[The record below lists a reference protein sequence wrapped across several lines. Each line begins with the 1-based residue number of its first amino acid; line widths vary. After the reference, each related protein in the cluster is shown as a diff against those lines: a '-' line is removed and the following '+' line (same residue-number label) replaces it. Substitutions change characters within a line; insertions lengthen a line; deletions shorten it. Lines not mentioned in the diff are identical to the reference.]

1 MNPTAVVL
9 LVIAVCLVLLAG
21 VFAAL
26 DAALQRL
33 SKARVEELR
42 RDGVK
47 RAAALSRV
55 VDDRARHVSLLL
67 LLRIMCEMTAAVL
80 VAVVFFVLFD
90 GGSAGMLI
98 AAAVMTV
105 VSYVLIGVGP
115 RTLGRQHA
123 YRVAMAGA
131 PLIRL
136 LGRVLGP
143 LSTLLIL
150 VGNAITPGRGYR
162 DGPFSSEVEL
172 RELVDMAEERG
183 VVEAGERNM
192 IHSVFEL
199 GDTIAREV
207 MVPRPDVVW
216 IESTKSLRQALAL
229 ALRSGF
235 SRIPVIGE
243 NVDDV
248 LGIVYLKDLVRR
260 SQGTPD
266 PRGGPRVD
274 EIMRPARFVPES
286 KPVDELLREMQAK
299 RTHMAVVVDEYG
311 GFAGLVTIEDIL
323 EEIVG
328 EIDDEHDTVQRPPVE
343 ELADGS
349 VRITARLPVG
359 DLADLFKVELPED
372 DDVETVGGLLA
383 RELGRV
389 PIEGSAAE
397 VGGLR
402 LVAESTGGRRNRID
416 TLLVCRVP
424 EPGAEE
430 AATAEGAETDRGD
443 AGAAPDRT
451 PDRAEAERVPAA
463 DGVPDHVGAPA
474 AGSTAAGRP
483 AAGDGEAGDGAAG
496 GTASGSTAAGRRPE
510 HAAVEG

>member
-1 MNPTAVVL
+1 MSPTAVVL

-33 SKARVEELR
+33 SKAQVDEMR

-47 RAAALSRV
+47 RAAALVRV
-55 VDDRARHVSLLL
+55 VEDRARHVSLLL
-67 LLRIMCEMTAAVL
+67 LLRIACEMTAAVL
-80 VAVVFFVLFD
+80 VAVVLFVFFD
-90 GGSAGMLI
+90 GIALGVVT

-123 YRVAMAGA
+123 YSTALAGA

-136 LGRVLGP
+136 LGRILGP
-143 LSTLLIL
+143 LATLLIL

-260 SQGTPD
+260 SQGTAD
-266 PRGGPRVD
+266 NRGGPRVD
-274 EIMRPARFVPES
+274 ELMRPASFVPES
-286 KPVDELLREMQAK
+286 KPVDELLREMQAR

-343 ELADGS
+343 ELPDGS

-416 TLLVCRVP
+416 TLLVCRVGD
-424 EPGAEE
+424 PGSEEDGADRAAQDGGDRDAAEE
-430 AATAEGAETDRGD
+430 ASEHTGA
-443 AGAAPDRT
+443 
-451 PDRAEAERVPAA
+451 
-463 DGVPDHVGAPA
+463 
-474 AGSTAAGRP
+474 
-483 AAGDGEAGDGAAG
+483 
-496 GTASGSTAAGRRPE
+496 TASGGSAAGRRPE
-510 HAAVEG
+510 HAAVES

>member
-1 MNPTAVVL
+1 MSPTAVVL
-9 LVIAVCLVLLAG
+9 LVIAVALVLLAG

-26 DAALQRL
+26 EAALQRL
-33 SKARVEELR
+33 SKARAEEMR

-47 RAAALSRV
+47 HAAALCRV
-55 VDDRARHVSLLL
+55 VEDRARHVALLL
-67 LLRIMCEMTAAVL
+67 LLRIVCEMTAAVL
-80 VAVVFFVLFD
+80 VADVFFRLFD
-90 GGSAGMLI
+90 SVALGVVTAAG
-98 AAAVMTV
+98 VMVV

-115 RTLGRQHA
+115 RTVGRQHA
-123 YRVAMAGA
+123 YSIALSGA
-131 PLIRL
+131 KLIRL
-136 LGRVLGP
+136 LGRLLGP
-143 LSTLLIL
+143 VATLLIL

-192 IHSVFEL
+192 IHGVFEL

-216 IESTKSLRQALAL
+216 IESTKTLRQALAL

-260 SQGTPD
+260 SQGASDST
-266 PRGGPRVD
+266 RVAPQVA
-274 EIMRPARFVPES
+274 ELMRPASFVPES
-286 KPVDELLREMQAK
+286 KPVDELLREMQAQ

-328 EIDDEHDTVQRPPVE
+328 EIDDEHDAVQRPPVE
-343 ELADGS
+343 ELTDGS
-349 VRITARLPVG
+349 VRITARLPVE
-359 DLADLFKVELPED
+359 DLAELFKVELPED

-389 PIEGSAAE
+389 PIEGSVAE

-424 EPGAEE
+424 GPGDQD
-430 AATAEGAETDRGD
+430 G
-443 AGAAPDRT
+443 
-451 PDRAEAERVPAA
+451 A
-463 DGVPDHVGAPA
+463 DGRGRADEGEP
-474 AGSTAAGRP
+474 AGRQ
-483 AAGDGEAGDGAAG
+483 
-496 GTASGSTAAGRRPE
+496 PE
-510 HAAVEG
+510 HAVVEG